1 MAYFYAT
8 DMSMIA
14 FIPKIAFSC
23 LLVLSSIN
31 ILNLWFVSSYSKM
44 RQKEEWLVVPLI
56 VAFYFMFDMLRAV
69 ALGVALSTFIFVAS
83 FYRTGTVK
91 LMSTGEINRLYW
103 PLLFFFSLLS
113 SSLMFSSN
121 PLLYFNVQQLL
132 GSTIRSTV
140 ARTKKD
146 AEWLNKNGD
155 LIQILVLQ
163 NYLFFGNAS
172 SCLNYIEKI
181 FGENSEKEKANGVV
195 SFPLIPK
202 YLIIDLSLV
211 TGIDASTADVFSD
224 AFSICKA
231 NSCCL
236 FLVGVTSCIKSALTC
251 GGFKPGSSDRY
262 FRFISNLEA
271 ALGRAEDGILTD
283 ILKAEE
289 IDRRNSVARRRIRLM
304 SLGSDSGFGYA
315 LEQIDQQHELAFAPH
330 LLGLEKY
337 VYLVEIE
344 VGQYLYRSDGG
355 VIGNNDRGLF
365 FIETGL
371 LVSVNQTEM
380 Q

>member
-1 MAYFYAT
+1 M
-8 DMSMIA
+8 
-14 FIPKIAFSC
+14 
-23 LLVLSSIN
+23 
-31 ILNLWFVSSYSKM
+31 
-44 RQKEEWLVVPLI
+44 
-56 VAFYFMFDMLRAV
+56 
-69 ALGVALSTFIFVAS
+69 
-83 FYRTGTVK
+83 
-91 LMSTGEINRLYW
+91 
-103 PLLFFFSLLS
+103 
-113 SSLMFSSN
+113 
-121 PLLYFNVQQLL
+121 
-132 GSTIRSTV
+132 
-140 ARTKKD
+140 
-146 AEWLNKNGD
+146 
-155 LIQILVLQ
+155 VLQ

-181 FGENSEKEKANGVV
+181 FDENSEKRKGVD
-195 SFPLIPK
+195 SFPPIPK

-224 AFSICKA
+224 AFSKCKA

-236 FLVGVTSCIKSALTC
+236 ILVGVTSCIKAALTC

-271 ALGRAEDGILTD
+271 ALGRAEDSILTD

-315 LEQIDQQHELAFAPH
+315 LEQIDQQHELTFSPH

-337 VYLVEIE
+337 VKLVEIE

-355 VIGNNDRGLF
+355 VVGNNDGGLF

-371 LVSVNQTEM
+371 LVSIDQARRLRSSVLC
-380 Q
+380 